1 MFGLVYTGLM
11 VNVALVLA
19 NLPLAFFV
27 FAVPDPLSSWPFFL
41 LLSLTLAPSVAG
53 AFGCFRAMKDDGP
66 PRPLLAFWRSYRRNV
81 LRSFV
86 VGTVAGA
93 VVAIVL
99 LDLAVLGSNP
109 FAPLIAPTFFV
120 LGLSALA
127 VTIAALAGF
136 ALYPQA
142 SAWPIVKA
150 SVYLAIKR
158 WYFSVMALVLV
169 GLIAAAVLLQ
179 PILGAFLAPSLLLF
193 AVWSNAHFSFVRL
206 VEAAR

>member
-1 MFGLVYTGLM
+1 
-11 VNVALVLA
+11 
-19 NLPLAFFV
+19 
-27 FAVPDPLSSWPFFL
+27 
-41 LLSLTLAPSVAG
+41 
-53 AFGCFRAMKDDGP
+53 
-66 PRPLLAFWRSYRRNV
+66 V

-86 VGTVAGA
+86 VGTAAGA

-120 LGLSALA
+120 LGVSALA
-127 VTIAALAGF
+127 VTIVALAGF